1 MKYESLHTHS
11 FKSEIQFQFQNYN
24 YFLLLQVIAGH
35 NLAKKDIFGASD
47 PYTKIDLVQAENGE
61 SVDEVH
67 TKTKKRTLNPK
78 WDEEF
83 VFRIIPN
90 QHKLVFE
97 VFDENRLTRDDFL
110 GQCDLICG
118 GILIETM
125 QICTNVGT
133 ICYFLLILIQQ
144 STSLAMKSATEL
156 AAPISRKQFLGLKFS
171 F

>member
-1 MKYESLHTHS
+1 MNHTLGLS
-11 FKSEIQFQFQNYN
+11 YILTVLNPKFNFN

-133 ICYFLLILIQQ
+133 MYRH
-144 STSLAMKSATEL
+144 S
-156 AAPISRKQFLGLKFS
+156 S
-171 F
+171 FNAVFWAWKKPC